1 MARSRARWAWRN
13 HIDLVPAVFA
23 LLRSLETVLCLAGGS
38 FGREAILAAKRA
50 GRKKKKRG
58 GY

>member
-1 MARSRARWAWRN
+1 
-13 HIDLVPAVFA
+13 VPAVFA